1 MKYGPLVCNP
11 RHIIRNFIVLHS
23 DWLLN
28 LSTDKNLHRLTC
40 MFSNAVGLLCC
51 VEMCLTSINCTAH
64 YDIITSKNM
73 WNFVLSLH
81 VFCVCYGPI
90 INLRLHG
97 TDTHPWGNARF
108 RESCFKLKVNGRAVT
123 SQTDKQPNVEVG
135 SVWVCTGQLT
145 WTNFQFESPGM
156 KLLFSSW
163 AFVYFSLVISSFS
176 SLVRCVAFRS
186 FSLCLL

>member
-1 MKYGPLVCNP
+1 MADTKRVWVFCPTIIIENRKKYGPLVCKP

-51 VEMCLTSINCTAH
+51 VEMCLTSINCMAH

-97 TDTHPWGNARF
+97 TDTHPWGKR
-108 RESCFKLKVNGRAVT
+108 SVLSSKVNPFSAYRT
-123 SQTDKQPNVEVG
+123 SYDAIGKML
-135 SVWVCTGQLT
+135 SIWL
-145 WTNFQFESPGM
+145 
-156 KLLFSSW
+156 
-163 AFVYFSLVISSFS
+163 
-176 SLVRCVAFRS
+176 
-186 FSLCLL
+186 